1 MARPRP
7 LLRRWVLLWVLSASR
22 ALKLPPLIR
31 LPRIASPMVLIP
43 PRPRNTKS
51 AAGGTALRRRWLAK
65 PLLPVAEEA
74 ELLDSG
80 LEDVASA
87 GAPPRNGSEPD
98 IILVDALEAEV
109 LDGEDMLRVVDEDD
123 ALWKT
128 LDELPVVS
136 NPLLAAVA
144 PEEAIARDD
153 DVLTRRK
160 IRATALPLFVVWL
173 AAPTLSLIDTAVVG
187 RFSTG
192 ALDVAA
198 LAPAVSF
205 ADSLSY
211 LMSFLAIVTTN
222 KVAKANAANDLWS
235 SRAAKRDGVAASL
248 GVGCLLA
255 LAVHV
260 GMGHAILANVYV
272 SSSTQAVL
280 PLATTYVLLRNV
292 ALPFQLAW
300 QTVQAASVARGDCK
314 TPLKATFVA
323 AVVNVVFDVIL
334 VAGLGMGVA
343 GAALATALATV
354 AGCVAQVTAMRRL
367 ERDEMI
373 LEAATLPPSVPPRDE
388 SVPDL
393 RSSLKTL
400 ADSVPFFLTFAAK
413 TVVGVVLTAAAAGAD
428 IAALA
433 AHQVVISL
441 FFLLCPFADALSS
454 AAQSLAPRALSR
466 ARQKPKQVLRT
477 VLLEGAM
484 CAGAAGLFAA
494 ASAVF
499 AAGVFTADPTV
510 LRGCAMLA
518 PALGLSLAAYIF
530 NTIFEGTLFAFGHAR
545 PIGLTM
551 PFNAGAV
558 AFIFLTI
565 IRSGPNPLLT
575 AWLGFVAYQLVRIP
589 QLAIIARRPMAFAD
603 GAPTN

>member
-1 MARPRP
+1 
-7 LLRRWVLLWVLSASR
+7 
-22 ALKLPPLIR
+22 
-31 LPRIASPMVLIP
+31 
-43 PRPRNTKS
+43 
-51 AAGGTALRRRWLAK
+51 
-65 PLLPVAEEA
+65 
-74 ELLDSG
+74 
-80 LEDVASA
+80 
-87 GAPPRNGSEPD
+87 
-98 IILVDALEAEV
+98 
-109 LDGEDMLRVVDEDD
+109 MLRVVDEDD

-272 SSSTQAVL
+272 SSSTRAVL

-300 QTVQAASVARGDCK
+300 QTVQAAAVARGDCK

-373 LEAATLPPSVPPRDE
+373 LEAARCRP
-388 SVPDL
+388 
-393 RSSLKTL
+393 
-400 ADSVPFFLTFAAK
+400 DSVPFFLTFAAK

-484 CAGAAGLFAA
+484 CAAAAGLFAA
-494 ASAVF
+494 ALAVF

-558 AFIFLTI
+558 AFIFLNI

>member
-1 MARPRP
+1 
-7 LLRRWVLLWVLSASR
+7 
-22 ALKLPPLIR
+22 
-31 LPRIASPMVLIP
+31 
-43 PRPRNTKS
+43 
-51 AAGGTALRRRWLAK
+51 
-65 PLLPVAEEA
+65 
-74 ELLDSG
+74 
-80 LEDVASA
+80 
-87 GAPPRNGSEPD
+87 
-98 IILVDALEAEV
+98 
-109 LDGEDMLRVVDEDD
+109 MLRVVDEDD

-192 ALDVAA
+192 ALDVA
-198 LAPAVSF
+198 
-205 ADSLSY
+205 
-211 LMSFLAIVTTN
+211 
-222 KVAKANAANDLWS
+222 KANAANDLWS

-272 SSSTQAVL
+272 SSSTRAVL

-292 ALPFQLAW
+292 ALP
-300 QTVQAASVARGDCK
+300 SSSPGRRCRPRPSRGDCR
-314 TPLKATFVA
+314 TPLKATFA

-400 ADSVPFFLTFAAK
+400 AESVPFFLTFAAK

-454 AAQSLAPRALSR
+454 AAQRDVRGGAASSRR
-466 ARQKPKQVLRT
+466 ARRLRRGR
-477 VLLEGAM
+477 LHG
-484 CAGAAGLFAA
+484 GPDRAA
-494 ASAVF
+494 
-499 AAGVFTADPTV
+499 
-510 LRGCAMLA
+510 GCAMLA

-530 NTIFEGTLFAFGHAR
+530 NTIFEGTLPRSPRR

-558 AFIFLTI
+558 AFIFLNI

-575 AWLGFVAYQLVRIP
+575 AWLGFVSTSWSDTA
-589 QLAIIARRPMAFAD
+589 ARDHR
-603 GAPTN
+603 